1 VSDLPTQNPVSSDS
15 QRVHR
20 ALRLH
25 QVKEEAPVVEDPTT
39 KLLGAEALN
48 LAAVRSRATHLR
60 ANLER
65 VLGQLQHEPHN
76 LQWYA
81 HSLAAQGGMAGERRR
96 WQCTVQ
102 AVEWECQHKPA
113 TSPRGRG

>member
-1 VSDLPTQNPVSSDS
+1 
-15 QRVHR
+15 
-20 ALRLH
+20 
-25 QVKEEAPVVEDPTT
+25 VVEDPTT